1 MAPHKRGMAK
11 RPMTDICQA
20 CTSTGKR
27 NCDMRAAKAAGRTM
41 CSNCEQKRR
50 DQEKNGAKKLC
61 ECMETPVT
69 IDEYFRSLGKPVPIY
84 PGSYG
89 ASPQTGY
96 QGPSM
101 GYQTPPTGYGMPS
114 AGFGMP
120 SMGYGM
126 LPMGYGMPQ
135 MGYGMPQMGW
145 AMPQMS
151 YGMPPTGYGTPSMSY
166 GMPQMP
172 PAGAQSMQPQTQ
184 GKRRREDDIGDDIQD
199 APDRTKR
206 QQQLKSVRSNFGK
219 IAASPEAGTNDAD
232 READR
237 ARRETGGQR
246 RDRGQAGDVQRGQ
259 RQQSTFRTPNPNSMV
274 DYAARSARLER
285 ERKSRMSDEATP
297 TMQPERQADDTE
309 ADDDGEA
316 AALQTMHERQEHVV
330 DASRPQIP
338 AEQAV
343 GVQPEQERDDSGSD
357 LETWHDALEN

>member
-96 QGPSM
+96 PGPSM

-151 YGMPPTGYGTPSMSY
+151 YGMPPTGHGTPSMGY

-172 PAGAQSMQPQTQ
+172 P
-184 GKRRREDDIGDDIQD
+184 
-199 APDRTKR
+199 
-206 QQQLKSVRSNFGK
+206 
-219 IAASPEAGTNDAD
+219 AD